1 LERRQF
7 LGLASWAAIAASVS
21 RPTLV
26 HAVQDARWKPDGAGL
41 VARIG
46 VLIPDFDPV
55 PESEISAMAPD
66 GVSIH
71 GSRVVRYS
79 TPAGF
84 AEPPHVDAAAERF
97 RDLAPRAIV
106 FGYTTSSYLLGAD
119 ADAAVR
125 ARLEGRAGGIP
136 VVLPVP
142 SAAQAFRALGAKR
155 VALIHPPWFSEEVN
169 GKGMEYFRNQG
180 FDVLRCTRMAPA
192 RSFTEVRPVEV
203 YDWVR
208 ANTPDNAQAVFIG
221 GNGLRAVGGIDA
233 LETALSKPVL
243 TANQVA
249 FWAALRVSKVAAKIS
264 GYGRIFDVQG

>member
-1 LERRQF
+1 MWTQPQ
-7 LGLASWAAIAASVS
+7 S
-21 RPTLV
+21 
-26 HAVQDARWKPDGAGL
+26 
-41 VARIG
+41 
-46 VLIPDFDPV
+46 
-55 PESEISAMAPD
+55 
-66 GVSIH
+66 
-71 GSRVVRYS
+71 
-79 TPAGF
+79 GF
-84 AEPPHVDAAAERF
+84 ATWR
-97 RDLAPRAIV
+97 RRAIV

-221 GNGLRAVGGIDA
+221 GNGLRAVGAIDA

-249 FWAALRVSKVAAKIS
+249 LWAALRVSKAVAKIS
-264 GYGRIFDVQG
+264 GYGRIF